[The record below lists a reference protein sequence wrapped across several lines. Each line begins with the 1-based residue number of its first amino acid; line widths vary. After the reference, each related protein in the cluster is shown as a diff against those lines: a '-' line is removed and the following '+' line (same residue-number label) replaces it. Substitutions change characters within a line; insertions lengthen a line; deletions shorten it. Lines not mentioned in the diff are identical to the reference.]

1 MRSSEQST
9 EGHHKRIHGR
19 MGAEKDAATA
29 EFSTAGRRIFGSALA
44 GLVLLVLGCATQP
57 AVFEEAETF
66 SVSYRNAGLGVGPG
80 AVQGVLIL
88 PEGLEAS
95 IASRS
100 IVLALQELEASI
112 VAPDVPVGEWLPEKE
127 QWRSDRVPV
136 TDALIADHN
145 QAHPDLILPP
155 RQYKIQYSGQYVVD
169 RRELVFK
176 ISARLYERALAT
188 DWREFSKE
196 GYSGT
201 FFVGL
206 LRQLIADNLRTA
218 AEEAEP

>member
-1 MRSSEQST
+1 MIVES
-9 EGHHKRIHGR
+9 
-19 MGAEKDAATA
+19 DAAA
-29 EFSTAGRRIFGSALA
+29 SDFSTAVRRILGSALA
-44 GLVLLVLGCATQP
+44 GLLLLVAGCATQP
-57 AVFEEAETF
+57 AVSEDAETF
-66 SVSYRNAGLGVGPG
+66 SVSYRHAGLGVGPG

-95 IASRS
+95 VASRS

-112 VAPDVPVGEWLPEKE
+112 VAPEVPLGEWLPEKE

-136 TDALIADHN
+136 TEALVADHN
-145 QAHPDLILPP
+145 QAHPDLTLPP
-155 RQYKIQYSGQYVVD
+155 RQYKIQYSGQYMVD

-176 ISARLYERALAT
+176 ISARLYEKALAT
-188 DWREFSKE
+188 DWREFNKE

-206 LRQLIADNLRTA
+206 LRQLINDNLRTA